1 MLLFPNEQDAER
13 DATFCVCTCESGLP
27 RRCSLMTVD
36 LTERERQIDKSV
48 MSLLGGTQNMTQ
60 MKLFTQQKQTH
71 RYGKQ
76 TYGY

>member
-1 MLLFPNEQDAER
+1 MQKEML
-13 DATFCVCTCESGLP
+13 CVYVCTWESGLP
-27 RRCSLMTVD
+27 RRCWLMTVD

-48 MSLLGGTQNMTQ
+48 MSLLCGIQNMTQ
-60 MKLFTQQKQTH
+60 MKSFTEQKQTH

>member
-1 MLLFPNEQDAER
+1 
-13 DATFCVCTCESGLP
+13 
-27 RRCSLMTVD
+27 MTVD

>member
-1 MLLFPNEQDAER
+1 
-13 DATFCVCTCESGLP
+13 
-27 RRCSLMTVD
+27 MTVD

-48 MSLLGGTQNMTQ
+48 MSLLCAIQNMTQ
-60 MKLFTQQKQTH
+60 MKSFTEQKQTH